1 MKFMNLRQAVVF
13 GILMQNNSGVSGKS
27 PKYIMEKAELCSIA
41 NIPET
46 ILDAPNRGAFYEF
59 AKKWSYDWNTERD
72 QKIEGIEIDPKTG
85 VAILDI
91 TIHPVFE
98 GAKRKDNNHL

>member
-13 GILMQNNSGVSGKS
+13 GLLMQDNSGVLGKS
-27 PKYIMEKAELCSIA
+27 PKYIMEKAEICYIA

-46 ILDAPNRGAFYEF
+46 ILDAANRSMFYEF
-59 AKKWSYDWNTERD
+59 AKKWNYDWNTKRD
-72 QKIEGIEIDPKTG
+72 QEIEGIEIDPKTG

-91 TIHPVFE
+91 KIYPVFE
-98 GAKRKDNNHL
+98 GAKRKEEK

>member
-13 GILMQNNSGVSGKS
+13 GILMQHHSGVLGKS

-46 ILDAPNRGAFYEF
+46 LLDDPSRRTFYEF
-59 AKKWSYDWNTERD
+59 AEKWSYDWNTKRD
-72 QKIEGIEIDPKTG
+72 QEIEGLDIDPKSG
-85 VAILDI
+85 EAILDAKI
-91 TIHPVFE
+91 YPVFE

>member
-46 ILDAPNRGAFYEF
+46 ILDAPNRSTFYEF

-72 QKIEGIEIDPKTG
+72 QKIDGAEFDPKTG
-85 VAILDI
+85 VVILDI
-91 TIHPVFE
+91 KSYPL
-98 GAKRKDNNHL
+98 GGGKRKDENHL